1 MTPGDETTRPEAA
14 ARTSSGGERR
24 VGDDSGPV
32 VHDPLPEKAVIGL
45 RRPSR
50 VPRGT
55 RKVVLVAALAVSS
68 CGGSSAGDARV
79 LSEAEYLAVVK
90 RGCVAARQV
99 AERAV
104 RTSAIQ
110 VVYLRRAA
118 QAAESIQR
126 EFAKVRP
133 PTRFAAAHHDSL
145 RLGEKQ
151 LALIRTALARLQ
163 GGAAPEA
170 VAGLEAR
177 NRRLLQRSN
186 EIADELGL
194 PECVSELAGP

>member
-1 MTPGDETTRPEAA
+1 M
-14 ARTSSGGERR
+14 
-24 VGDDSGPV
+24 
-32 VHDPLPEKAVIGL
+32 
-45 RRPSR
+45 
-50 VPRGT
+50 
-55 RKVVLVAALAVSS
+55 LVAALAVSS

-79 LSEAEYLAVVK
+79 LSEAEYLVVVE

-99 AERAV
+99 GERAV
-104 RTSAIQ
+104 GASAAPA
-110 VVYLRRAA
+110 VYLHRAA
-118 QAAESIQR
+118 EAAESIQR
-126 EFAKVRP
+126 QFAKVRP
-133 PTRFAAAHHDSL
+133 PTRFAAAHRDSL

-170 VAGLEAR
+170 VADLEAR

-194 PECVSELAGP
+194 PACVSELAGP

>member
-1 MTPGDETTRPEAA
+1 MLF
-14 ARTSSGGERR
+14 
-24 VGDDSGPV
+24 V
-32 VHDPLPEKAVIGL
+32 
-45 RRPSR
+45 
-50 VPRGT
+50 
-55 RKVVLVAALAVSS
+55 ALALSS
-68 CGGSSAGDARV
+68 CGGSSAASTRM

-104 RTSAIQ
+104 GTSAAP
-110 VVYLRRAA
+110 VVYLHRAA
-118 QAAESIQR
+118 EAAESIQHQ
-126 EFAKVRP
+126 FAKVRP
-133 PTRFAAAHHDSL
+133 PTRFAAAHRDWL

>member
-1 MTPGDETTRPEAA
+1 M
-14 ARTSSGGERR
+14 
-24 VGDDSGPV
+24 
-32 VHDPLPEKAVIGL
+32 GL

-50 VPRGT
+50 VPRRT
-55 RKVVLVAALAVSS
+55 REVVLVVAVAVSS
-68 CGGSSAGDARV
+68 CGGGSAGDARG

-90 RGCVAARQV
+90 RNCVAARQV

-104 RTSAIQ
+104 RTSAAP

-118 QAAESIQR
+118 EAAESIQG
-126 EFAKVRP
+126 EFARVRP
-133 PTRFAAAHHDSL
+133 PARFAAAHREWL

-151 LALIRTALARLQ
+151 LALIRTALARLR
-163 GGAAPEA
+163 GGAAPSA
-170 VAGLEAR
+170 VAALEAR

-194 PECVSELAGP
+194 PECVSKPVGP